1 MRRLL
6 PYPFASLI
14 LAGTWLLLNQS
25 LTPGQL
31 LLAVLFGLLGP
42 VFLGWL
48 DVPSARVRRPTA
60 VARLLG
66 AVAVDVVRSN
76 AKVVWVLVRN
86 HPARRPG
93 FVNIP
98 LRLRSSYG
106 LAALA
111 CIITAT
117 PGTSWVTHNPET
129 GLLTIHVLDLADDDD
144 WAEIIKTRYE
154 RRLMEIFE

>member
-25 LTPGQL
+25 LSPGQL
-31 LLAVLFGLLGP
+31 LLAVLFGLIGP
-42 VFLGWL
+42 VFLRWL
-48 DVPSARVRRPTA
+48 DVPSARLRRPTA
-60 VARLLG
+60 VLRLAA
-66 AVAVDVVRSN
+66 AVAADVLRSN

-86 HPARRPG
+86 DPARRPG

-98 LRLRSSYG
+98 LHMRSTHG

-117 PGTSWVTHNPET
+117 PGTSWVTHDPDD

>member
-1 MRRLL
+1 MRRVL
-6 PYPFASLI
+6 PYPFASLM

-25 LTPGQL
+25 LSPGQL
-31 LLAVLFGLLGP
+31 LLAVVFGLVGP
-42 VFLGWL
+42 MFLRRL
-48 DVPSARVRRPTA
+48 EVAPARLRRPTA
-60 VARLLG
+60 ALRLAA
-66 AVAVDVVRSN
+66 AVAVDVLRSN

-86 HPARRPG
+86 DPARRPG

-98 LRLRSSYG
+98 LRMRSTHG

-117 PGTSWVTHNPET
+117 PGTSWVTHDPDH